1 MKHGDPDVARLEDM
15 RAFALE
21 ARSLVD
27 GISFDQYAADRM
39 RMLALERVLELVGEA
54 ARRISEERQRAIP
67 GIPWQ
72 DIVGQRNVLAHMYGR
87 IDHSQLYLTA
97 TKDVEDL
104 VAAIDLVLGDSRA

>member
-1 MKHGDPDVARLEDM
+1 MKHGDPDIARLEDM

-27 GISFDQYAADRM
+27 GVSFYQYAADRM
-39 RMLALERVLELVGEA
+39 RMLALERALDLVGEA
-54 ARRISEERQRAIP
+54 ARRISADRQRAIP

-104 VAAIDLVLGDSRA
+104 VAAIDLFLGDSRA